1 MKLLALVSLVSLSA
15 VPAIAAE
22 TSIEMLNSKDGENLV
37 FSQKFT
43 KVAKGDTVTFK
54 AAKPGHNAEFVPG
67 GFPQGADELHGQVG
81 KDVSYTFN
89 TPGLYLVRCAP
100 HYGMGMVA
108 LVEVDVP
115 ANLDQIKQLSLPG
128 KVKAVVDE
136 ELKKAQM

>member
-1 MKLLALVSLVSLSA
+1 MASLVAFSVA
-15 VPAIAAE
+15 PAIAAE

-81 KDVSYTFN
+81 RPVSRSMRAALWD
-89 TPGLYLVRCAP
+89 GHGCAGRGRCSHKP
-100 HYGMGMVA
+100 
-108 LVEVDVP
+108 
-115 ANLDQIKQLSLPG
+115 
-128 KVKAVVDE
+128 
-136 ELKKAQM
+136 

>member
-1 MKLLALVSLVSLSA
+1 MKLLALGA
-15 VPAIAAE
+15 VGLLFVPPAMAAE

-43 KVAKGDTVTFK
+43 KVAKGDIVTFK

-108 LVEVDVP
+108 LVEVDAP
-115 ANLDQIKQLSLPG
+115 TNLDQIKQLSLPA
-128 KVKAVVDE
+128 KARAVVDE
-136 ELKKAQM
+136 QLKKAQM